1 MEGYLE
7 GKGVSGQWQTV
18 AARRVSGGDMHEP
31 LCVARMVRG
40 ALMHAVKAW
49 PARFTHSSTCSLTV
63 SIREPFQALSF
74 LRTLVRATTLF
85 LFDFGIV

>member
-1 MEGYLE
+1 
-7 GKGVSGQWQTV
+7 
-18 AARRVSGGDMHEP
+18 
-31 LCVARMVRG
+31 
-40 ALMHAVKAW
+40 
-49 PARFTHSSTCSLTV
+49 V